1 MSMNYKQSYI
11 TWVGVIPKEWEILPT
26 KYVFHNKKNVAGVN
40 EDKYERLALT
50 MKGVLK
56 REKDDNEGLQPES
69 FASYQIVEKN
79 QIIFKLIDLENIK
92 TSRVGLSPYKGLV
105 SPAYIV
111 LGNEKKDNRYYEY
124 YYLTMWFYDVFNYLG
139 NSGVRSSLSATE
151 LLNLPII
158 RPLYGEKK
166 AIADFLDCE
175 CEKIHSIIAD
185 IESQIELLIKYKES
199 VISEAVTAGVPICE
213 SATWKS
219 LRFKYFAT
227 ISPPISKKGLRSD
240 SEVTFLPMEYIR
252 NGNFTPNIST
262 LENLNSSYNCFENGD
277 ILMAKVTPCFENGN
291 IVIAKDLMNDFGYG
305 TSEIFVIRTK
315 ENMINRFLFYALQEE
330 KFKKTAVSEM
340 TGTAGLKRVS
350 ASFIENYNFKVPQK
364 NQQEAI
370 ADYLDAECAK
380 IEDIIK
386 DKQESLEII
395 KEYKKSL
402 IYEYVTGKKR
412 VKEAK

>member
-1 MSMNYKQSYI
+1 MRSEFKDSGIPFIGYI
-11 TWVGVIPKEWEILPT
+11 PQKWEILRN
-26 KYVFHNKKNVAGVN
+26 KNLFILNKKIVGGKFNNYQLLSLTKNGVILKDI
-40 EDKYERLALT
+40 EDVGGK
-50 MKGVLK
+50 
-56 REKDDNEGLQPES
+56 QPES
-69 FASYQIVEKN
+69 YDTYQEVRKGA
-79 QIIFKLIDLENIK
+79 LILCLFDLDCSAVFSGVSKFDGMI
-92 TSRVGLSPYKGLV
+92 
-105 SPAYIV
+105 SPAYKV
-111 LGNEKKDNRYYEY
+111 FYGNKKIHIGYYDYLFYHIARDRSYLPLSKNVRYTINEDEFG
-124 YYLTMWFYDVFNYLG
+124 WIKNIC
-139 NSGVRSSLSATE
+139 
-151 LLNLPII
+151 P
-158 RPLYGEKK
+158 PLDEQKT
-166 AIADFLDCE
+166 IAEFLDCE

-277 ILMAKVTPCFENGN
+277 ILIAKVTPCFENGN

-340 TGTAGLKRVS
+340 IGTAGLKRVS
-350 ASFIENYNFKVPQK
+350 ASFIKNYNFKVPQK

-386 DKQESLEII
+386 EKQQALETI